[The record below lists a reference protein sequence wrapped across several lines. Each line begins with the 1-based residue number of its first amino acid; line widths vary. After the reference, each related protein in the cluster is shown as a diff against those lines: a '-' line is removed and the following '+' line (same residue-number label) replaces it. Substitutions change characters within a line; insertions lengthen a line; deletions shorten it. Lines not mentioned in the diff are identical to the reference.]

1 MELRSRLRR
10 LAALG
15 SRFLVVG
22 AVSTLIE
29 VGVFN
34 LLVFVWGWDVVWAKI
49 LASLVALVNAYI
61 GNREWTFR
69 HRDRRGRVNELVL
82 FVLANLAC
90 TALGALIVWA
100 GVGAVGVVLGREP
113 GPVAVNVVN
122 LASIAIVVLVRFV
135 LYHRIV
141 FRAAPASSAAAA
153 AAAGAVPAVPATDA
167 AAEPEVERGEP
178 GEDSEERP

>member
-49 LASLVALVNAYI
+49 IASLVALVNAYI

-69 HRDRRGRVNELVL
+69 HRDRRGRVSELVL
-82 FVLANLAC
+82 FVLANLVC
-90 TALGALIVWA
+90 TALGAAIVWA
-100 GVGAVGVVLGREP
+100 GVGLAQLVLGREP
-113 GPVAVNVVN
+113 GAVAVNVVN
-122 LASIAIVVLVRFV
+122 LVSIAIIVLVRFV

-141 FRAAPASSAAAA
+141 FRAAPA
-153 AAAGAVPAVPATDA
+153 PAT
-167 AAEPEVERGEP
+167 GS
-178 GEDSEERP
+178 GERP

>member
-34 LLVFVWGWDVVWAKI
+34 LLVFVCGWDVVWAKI
-49 LASLVALVNAYI
+49 IASLVALVNAYI

-69 HRDRRGRVNELVL
+69 HRDRRGRVSELVL
-82 FVLANLAC
+82 FVLANLVC
-90 TALGALIVWA
+90 TALGAAIVWA
-100 GVGAVGVVLGREP
+100 GVGFAQLVLGRDP
-113 GPVAVNVVN
+113 GAVAVNVVN
-122 LASIAIVVLVRFV
+122 LVSIAIIVLVRFV

-141 FRAAPASSAAAA
+141 FRAAPA
-153 AAAGAVPAVPATDA
+153 PAT
-167 AAEPEVERGEP
+167 GS
-178 GEDSEERP
+178 GERP